1 MKQKGKEFEISF
13 HLIYLCVLTI
23 LGLVMLWVETG
34 AGRPIVIRILCLL
47 VLILIWVAHCTQIG
61 TASQRVYFYTITAT
75 LFLMYYGSHRASI
88 TDMPLVLCLIL
99 IVLSLQEDMG
109 LIYLISISYPLMI
122 LHHIFITQYLSENMT
137 KLVLSRLVLGVV
149 CVGLSVFISH
159 FFIRA
164 NENKRQEL
172 LKMQKEIES
181 SRNQTKNLL
190 ANVSHE
196 LRTPITAING
206 MTEILLQR
214 QLDES
219 LMGQIDD
226 IHQSGQRIQS
236 QINGIL
242 DYAEL
247 NTGTMV
253 LNEQVYNVRELVD
266 RCAYALYA
274 NRDGKNLA
282 VSVDVDSAI
291 PTFLYGDGEK
301 IVRAMHQLIDN
312 AYKFTNYGS
321 IRLRVFS
328 RREDYGINLIFEVS
342 DTGVG
347 MSKELIHRLF
357 EGAYKEDADSAR
369 LTSGLGIGFTIA
381 HELTRAMN
389 GFIYVKS
396 RVGNG
401 TDIRVTIPQKPAVIE
416 AKKPIEPVKEEQTT
430 APGNTRILVID
441 DERLNLKV
449 VRGMLETVGYQVK
462 IAEGGSEGLALCELE
477 DFDFI
482 FLDYM
487 MPGMDG
493 EETLRRIRSVR
504 NGFYQQVPIV
514 ALTANAA
521 SSARVQLLEL
531 GFDEFVEKPVEI
543 ERLKRVVEELTGG
556 NKNE

>member
-34 AGRPIVIRILCLL
+34 AGRPIAIRILCLL

-61 TASQRVYFYTITAT
+61 TASQRVYFYTITVT

-172 LKMQKEIES
+172 LKMQKEIEN

-226 IHQSGQRIQS
+226 IHQSGQKIQS

-274 NRDGKNLA
+274 NRDDKNLA
-282 VSVDVDSAI
+282 VSVDVDSSI
-291 PTFLYGDGEK
+291 PAFLYGDGEK
-301 IVRAMHQLIDN
+301 IVRAMHQLIVN

-321 IRLRVFS
+321 IRLRVFC

-389 GFIYVKS
+389 
-396 RVGNG
+396 
-401 TDIRVTIPQKPAVIE
+401 
-416 AKKPIEPVKEEQTT
+416 
-430 APGNTRILVID
+430 
-441 DERLNLKV
+441 
-449 VRGMLETVGYQVK
+449 
-462 IAEGGSEGLALCELE
+462 
-477 DFDFI
+477 
-482 FLDYM
+482 
-487 MPGMDG
+487 
-493 EETLRRIRSVR
+493 
-504 NGFYQQVPIV
+504 
-514 ALTANAA
+514 
-521 SSARVQLLEL
+521 
-531 GFDEFVEKPVEI
+531 
-543 ERLKRVVEELTGG
+543 
-556 NKNE
+556 